1 MIVTCAT
8 LCKIEIIIKIKI
20 EMKCI
25 SWIMWLM
32 FFYFVLKSNLMWKN
46 GVMRK
51 HNEEIYGIEYQ
62 RYTKDHLCTNGKV
75 VKGGGG
81 GIYLFFWCI

>member
-1 MIVTCAT
+1 
-8 LCKIEIIIKIKI
+8 
-20 EMKCI
+20 
-25 SWIMWLM
+25 
-32 FFYFVLKSNLMWKN
+32 
-46 GVMRK
+46 MRK

>member
-1 MIVTCAT
+1 
-8 LCKIEIIIKIKI
+8 
-20 EMKCI
+20 
-25 SWIMWLM
+25 
-32 FFYFVLKSNLMWKN
+32 
-46 GVMRK
+46 MRK

-81 GIYLFFWCI
+81 GKNKFFCCIKFKQGLSKFLENYMLK